1 MLPERIPVEDC
12 RQLERI
18 FNFKDTHNYFMM
30 NRFYQI
36 AVKSG
41 YEDVLPGIER
51 MVGSDGRMVTLA
63 MIFRTMVKEEWT
75 REKARPM
82 FERHRDKHHPTT
94 VMVIERILKKAGL

>member
-12 RQLERI
+12 RHIERA

-36 AVKSG
+36 AVQSG
-41 YEDVLPGIER
+41 YQNVLPGIER
-51 MVGSDGRMVTLA
+51 MVGSNGRTVTLA
-63 MIFRTMVKEEWT
+63 MIFRTMVKEDWT

-94 VMVIERILKKAGL
+94 VAVIEGILSKAGL